1 MTQKLK
7 LSDIFD
13 DRESHKTILKI
24 GLVMFL
30 FMELIIYLVA
40 NAHSGTQ
47 SYVEVFNS
55 KGNKV
60 YETRG
65 NVMTTY
71 EKLVFQNTYGPLSN
85 YNVQVE
91 TQTSPFPFRAWLA
104 VAVGAPIGFM
114 LLLTYMVRAYLSFVS
129 GEEDENRSGSEML
142 NNSSGRAG
150 QLFQWRRLSVLH
162 FGFFILLCVMA
173 LWLVPNYVADIARG
187 ALALVIQYK
196 WFFLGVFVFF
206 ASLFV
211 WIIYLKYKISEK
223 MMDRQMDLEKFKV
236 EKQLLLAQ
244 ETRLA
249 LPDIA
254 SAMTTSKVEQG
265 NSGDEQ
271 HKGSGRPRIVPG
283 GIFNRNQT
291 VNT

>member
-1 MTQKLK
+1 MSQKLK
-7 LSDIFD
+7 LSDIFED
-13 DRESHKTILKI
+13 KESHKTILKI
-24 GLVMFL
+24 GIVMFL

-47 SYVEVFNS
+47 AWVEVFNS

-60 YETRG
+60 FETRG
-65 NVMTTY
+65 NVLTTY
-71 EKLVFQNTYGPLSN
+71 EKLIFQNTYGPLSN

-91 TQTSPFPFRAWLA
+91 TLTTPFPFRAWLA

-114 LLLTYMVRAYLSFVS
+114 LLLTYMVRAYLSFVG
-129 GEEDENRSGSEML
+129 GEEDENT
-142 NNSSGRAG
+142 NNSESLADKSSRTG
-150 QLFQWRRLSVLH
+150 QLFQWRRISVLH
-162 FGFFILLCVMA
+162 FGFFILICVLA
-173 LWLVPNYVADIARG
+173 VWLLPNFVADLARG
-187 ALALVIQYK
+187 AMSLVAEYK

-236 EKQLLLAQ
+236 EKQLLLEQ

-249 LPDIA
+249 LPDAA
-254 SAMTTSKVEQG
+254 SPMKAKA
-265 NSGDEQ
+265 
-271 HKGSGRPRIVPG
+271 VPG
-283 GIFNRNQT
+283 NGGAEHSDMPKQRLVPEEIFQSS
-291 VNT
+291 

>member
-1 MTQKLK
+1 MAQTLK

-71 EKLVFQNTYGPLSN
+71 EKLVFQNTYGPLSD
-85 YNVQVE
+85 YNVQV
-91 TQTSPFPFRAWLA
+91 QTRTIPFPFRAWLA

-129 GEEDENRSGSEML
+129 GEDEENANDSATLS
-142 NNSSGRAG
+142 SSGRAG

-162 FGFFILLCVMA
+162 FGFFILICVLA

-187 ALALVIQYK
+187 ALALVVEYK

-206 ASLFV
+206 SSLLV

-223 MMDRQMDLEKFKV
+223 MMDHQMDLEKFKV
-236 EKQLLLAQ
+236 EKQLLLER

-249 LPDIA
+249 LPEA
-254 SAMTTSKVEQG
+254 TSPMKAKAATENAGAEQR
-265 NSGDEQ
+265 ETPKQ
-271 HKGSGRPRIVPG
+271 RLVPQ
-283 GIFNRNQT
+283 GIFQRSQT
-291 VNT
+291 ENA